1 MALIGKAASASEH
14 GVVGK
19 LNQRK
24 QQQQTAKEI
33 VNGRVG
39 AGEKADSAQAN
50 EVAGIDCPI
59 G

>member
-1 MALIGKAASASEH
+1 MPGK
-14 GVVGK
+14 GVGGK

-24 QQQQTAKEI
+24 QHTAKDI

-39 AGEKADSAQAN
+39 ERGKGADSAQAN